1 MERKKRD
8 TRGVKGRGRGKG
20 KDKDSRFGRG
30 RGRPRMGILRKR
42 KCRFCGDKNLKIDYM
57 DYQFLRKFTTERGKI
72 TPSRFSGNCAKHQRK
87 VTKAIKR
94 ARNIGL
100 LPYVAE

>member
-1 MERKKRD
+1 MEKKRQYGRKFSRDSRDKRKKS
-8 TRGVKGRGRGKG
+8 TR
-20 KDKDSRFGRG
+20 
-30 RGRPRMGILRKR
+30 PYILKKR
-42 KCRFCGDKNLKIDYM
+42 KCRFCHDKNLKIDHL

-87 VTKAIKR
+87 LTKAIKR